1 MKTID
6 EAGVLTAEIL
16 EAGMKRLLQPNPPPD
31 RFYCSATMLKALQDW
46 QKQEDWLS
54 TLSPHQEKLERLRIR
69 LKNRKPHLPVKLPE

>member
-1 MKTID
+1 MKNID
-6 EAGVLTAEIL
+6 EAGALTADLL
-16 EAGMKRLLQPNPPPD
+16 EAVTKRLLQPSTPSI
-31 RFYCSATMLKALQDW
+31 FICHAAVLKTLQDW